1 MARGCL
7 TCQKPIQSGLASVQS
22 PKQRTSRRLQPIRRK
37 EEGEEQKYNPAD
49 GGRCKKEDDTQHH
62 QDHGGNRQQEG
73 TNIKQKH
80 QHSRQKGQ
88 RQSEGRKQYFQQY
101 LHHQNLPILSSL
113 NLLILLALTI
123 FILPQ
128 TKAEGDGYRSIMY
141 RIADK

>member
-62 QDHGGNRQQEG
+62 QDHGGNQGCRKAQISNRNTSIAARRDSARAKG
-73 TNIKQKH
+73 ASNIFSSIFIIKT
-80 QHSRQKGQ
+80 S
-88 RQSEGRKQYFQQY
+88 F
-101 LHHQNLPILSSL
+101 ILSIS
-113 NLLILLALTI
+113 ILSC
-123 FILPQ
+123 LPEDINVA
-128 TKAEGDGYRSIMY
+128 KN
-141 RIADK
+141 

>member
-101 LHHQNLPILSSL
+101 LHHQNLLYSFYL
-113 NLLILLALTI
+113 Y
-123 FILPQ
+123 FIMPTRGHKCCEKLKNPVPVLWVNMS
-128 TKAEGDGYRSIMY
+128 EI
-141 RIADK
+141 